1 MAERILV
8 VEDEFLS
15 RNNLCSY
22 LSGEGF
28 EIREAANGAEA
39 LEILAAET
47 FDVVITDF
55 VMPHVDGLRLIEL
68 INNNWPQLP
77 VILITGYLSAN
88 AGSIILA
95 GKAAEIITKPIK
107 LESLLDAIKRILEA
121 QPST

>member
-107 LESLLDAIKRILEA
+107 LESLLDAIKRILE
-121 QPST
+121 PEKST